1 MERGRGGWEREEHS
15 PLLLFVER
23 EGLLGGGAMERE
35 GGGWEREERNEDGT
49 LTPTL
54 SDILG

>member
-1 MERGRGGWEREEHS
+1 MGEGLRGGW
-15 PLLLFVER
+15 ER

-35 GGGWEREERNEDGT
+35 GGWEREERNEDGT